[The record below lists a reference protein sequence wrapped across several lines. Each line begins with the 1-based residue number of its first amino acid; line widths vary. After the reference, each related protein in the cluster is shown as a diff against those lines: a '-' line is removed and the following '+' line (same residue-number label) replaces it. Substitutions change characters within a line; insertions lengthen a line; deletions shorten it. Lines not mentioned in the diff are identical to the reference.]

1 MSQNSGAVRPDQTD
15 LAEIDQEMFGR
26 LVEPHRRELQ
36 SHCYRMMG
44 TLQDAE
50 DMVQETFLKA
60 WRGRETYAERAS
72 LRAWLYKIATHACLD
87 ALRKRPGRYVPLT
100 WDEARTLDQPIPA
113 SVMEPVWL
121 EPYPDGWLIED
132 EADPETRLTRREH
145 IALAFIAALHLL
157 PPRQRAVLLCR
168 DVLEWPANEVAALL
182 GVSVGAVKSMLHRA
196 RATLASRGGVGF
208 GEMGDRLDEARRSLL
223 DRYVQAWEAADVEGL
238 TRLLHEDASF
248 SMPPIP
254 AWYQGRE
261 TIRGLTAK
269 TVFSGEARGR
279 WRLLPTRA
287 NGQVAFGLYRV
298 EEPGRYSAYGIQ
310 VLTMG
315 DGLLADIIT
324 FRVPGLVERF
334 GLPESLVS
342 S

>member
-1 MSQNSGAVRPDQTD
+1 MSQGVQVGID
-15 LAEIDQEMFGR
+15 LGQIDQESFGR
-26 LVEPHRRELQ
+26 LVEPYRRELQ
-36 SHCYRMMG
+36 VHCYRMMG

-50 DMVQETFLKA
+50 DMAQETFLKA
-60 WRGRETYAERAS
+60 WRGRGTYRGTAS

-100 WDEARTLDQPIPA
+100 WDEASTLDEPIPA

-132 EADPETRLTRREH
+132 EANPEKRLAAREH
-145 IALAFIAALHLL
+145 IVLAFIAALHLL
-157 PPRQRAVLLCR
+157 PPRQRAVLLFR
-168 DVLEWPANEVAALL
+168 EVLEWPASEVAALL
-182 GVSVGAVKSMLHRA
+182 EISVGAVKSMLHRA
-196 RATLASRGGVGF
+196 RETLASRGEAGF
-208 GEMGDRLDEARRSLL
+208 GDMGHSLDEAGQNLL
-223 DRYVQAWEAADVEGL
+223 DRYVQAWEAADVDGL
-238 TRLLHEDASF
+238 VRLLHEDATF

-279 WRLLPTRA
+279 WKLLPTRA
-287 NGQVAFGLYRV
+287 NGQIAFGLYRA
-298 EEPGRYSAYGIQ
+298 EGPGRYCAYGIQ
-310 VLTMG
+310 VLTVRG
-315 DGLLADIIT
+315 RLLADIVT
-324 FRVPGLVERF
+324 FRVPGLVGKF
-334 GLPESLVS
+334 GLPEGIS